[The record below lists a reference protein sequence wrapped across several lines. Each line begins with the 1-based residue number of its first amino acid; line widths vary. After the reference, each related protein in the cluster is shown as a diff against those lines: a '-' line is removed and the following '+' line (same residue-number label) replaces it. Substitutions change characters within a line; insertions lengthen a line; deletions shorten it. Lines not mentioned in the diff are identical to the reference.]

1 MSQLNSVWVFS
12 DNPERYAE
20 LFGGAQQ
27 WGQQVY
33 AIVQNTDQA
42 QAVMPYGPKC
52 LYVLAQNDALQRTE
66 NYAESIAALLKDKH
80 PAMLL
85 LAATKRGKA
94 LAARL
99 SVQLNAALVNDA
111 TAVDIVDGH
120 ICAEHRM
127 YGGLAFAQEKINS
140 PLAIITLAPG
150 VQEPCTSDTSH
161 QCPTETVPYVAPRH
175 EILCRERRAKA
186 ASSVDLSKAKRVV
199 GVGRGLAAQDDLKMV
214 HELAAVLNA
223 EVGCSRPIAEGENW
237 MERERYI
244 GVSGVLL
251 KSDLYLTLGISGQ
264 IQHMVGG
271 NGAKVIVAI
280 NKDKNAPI
288 FNYADYG
295 LVGDISATSK
305 KIIFCGTLTA
315 GSLKTEITDGKLNIV
330 QEGRVKKF
338 IRELPEI
345 TFSGKIAL
353 ERGLD
358 VRYITER
365 AVFTLKEDGLHLIEI
380 APGVDLQ
387 KDILDKM
394 DFTPVISP
402 ELKLMDERL
411 FIDAAMGFVL
421 PEAAH

>member
-52 LYVLAQNDALQRTE
+52 IYVLEQNDALQRTE

-186 ASSVDLSKAKRVV
+186 ASSVDL
-199 GVGRGLAAQDDLKMV
+199 KMV

-295 LVGDISATSK
+295 LVGDIYK
-305 KIIFCGTLTA
+305 
-315 GSLKTEITDGKLNIV
+315 V
-330 QEGRVKKF
+330 V
-338 IRELPEI
+338 P
-345 TFSGKIAL
+345 AL
-353 ERGLD
+353 
-358 VRYITER
+358 
-365 AVFTLKEDGLHLIEI
+365 
-380 APGVDLQ
+380 
-387 KDILDKM
+387 
-394 DFTPVISP
+394 ISQ
-402 ELKLMDERL
+402 LSR
-411 FIDAAMGFVL
+411 
-421 PEAAH
+421 